1 MYKIKIKYIW
11 GEEEEVEA
19 DYYNIIGNT
28 LIYGK
33 YLTEKTIKPLY
44 PITEIKIKVK
54 RSESNAG

>member
-33 YLTEKTIKPLY
+33 YLTEKTIKHLY
-44 PITEIKIKVK
+44 PITEIKIKRK
-54 RSESNAG
+54 QK